1 MKWTYS
7 IKNKWV
13 ASGSLFFLCVLVLF
27 SNYIDRNH
35 TENVKKAISTLY
47 EDRLVAEGYI
57 LKMTSGMYQIIGAM
71 NADAS
76 DDFKETTINTLLSH
90 IKIESDAYQKTKFTL
105 AEKSKANELLQVVK
119 EFELIPINQV
129 QAKVQSANQALAL
142 LNELSIIQLDESRQ
156 IMHHAEALYLSGKTS
171 SEFVF
176 AIIIII
182 LIVLQ
187 ALVFA
192 SKTLVP
198 TVKTEFP
205 QHN

>member
-1 MKWTYS
+1 
-7 IKNKWV
+7 
-13 ASGSLFFLCVLVLF
+13 
-27 SNYIDRNH
+27 
-35 TENVKKAISTLY
+35 
-47 EDRLVAEGYI
+47 
-57 LKMTSGMYQIIGAM
+57 
-71 NADAS
+71 
-76 DDFKETTINTLLSH
+76 
-90 IKIESDAYQKTKFTL
+90 
-105 AEKSKANELLQVVK
+105 
-119 EFELIPINQV
+119 
-129 QAKVQSANQALAL
+129 LAL